1 MTTDHERIEELLAG
15 AALGALDPDDEREL
29 ARLRAAHG
37 AGCAE
42 CRDLERELAEVAGLL
57 AFSLDPVPADRN
69 AAERVLVA
77 AGAGAPTSVP
87 PAPPSAPT
95 DDLAARRDHRDAPT
109 RRGWSALVAVAA
121 ALTVV
126 VVAAATVVRPSV
138 EVTRA
143 EAAQTIVR
151 FDAADGVDGTLTM
164 AYTPGEA
171 GAVFWGT
178 DLPDPGEGSVYE
190 IWMIDDGTPVSG
202 GCESPVDGRLALFV
216 DVEVGSTEQMAVTV
230 EPEDCPAAPSG
241 DVVLSAPLPTA

>member
-15 AALGALDPDDEREL
+15 AALDALDPADEREL

-37 AGCAE
+37 AGCAQ

-57 AFSLDPVPADRN
+57 AFSLDPVPADRTV
-69 AAERVLVA
+69 AERVLVA
-77 AGAGAPTSVP
+77 AGAGGT
-87 PAPPSAPT
+87 SAPRDPASAST
-95 DDLAARRDHRDAPT
+95 DDLAARRVRRDAPT

-121 ALTVV
+121 ALAVV
-126 VVAAATVVRPSV
+126 VVVVATVVRPSV

-143 EAAQTIVR
+143 QAVQTIVR

-164 AYTPGEA
+164 AYTPGEP

-190 IWMIDDGTPVSG
+190 IWMIDDGTPISG
-202 GCESPVDGRLALFV
+202 GCGSPVEGRLALYV

-230 EPEDCPAAPSG
+230 EPEACPAAPSG